1 MALSGKKP
9 KGYPEI
15 SFLSFDVLGLLADV
29 QEEMGLSGIGPVT
42 FSLQTMETL
51 ACIYC
56 QPGRLGGDI
65 CFHSLFNLPDV
76 PQPVIEHVLRHELLH
91 LKIPPR
97 EIDGKLI
104 IHPPEFR
111 EAEQALVPWRSASW
125 GWMHLAFWEALKPDS
140 ANECVWIKKSWRKLQ
155 KHPYPSWEMILSDLS
170 RFSDNQEQIKELMEG
185 L

>member
-1 MALSGKKP
+1 MALSRKKP

-15 SFLSFDVLGLLADV
+15 SFLSFDALGLLADV
-29 QEEMGLSGIGPVT
+29 QEEMGLSGVGPVT
-42 FSLQTMETL
+42 FSLQTMEML

-65 CFHSLFNLPDV
+65 CLHSLFNRPDV

-97 EIDGKLI
+97 EINGKRV
-104 IHPPEFR
+104 IHPPEFWEEER
-111 EAEQALVPWRSASW
+111 ILVPWKEVSW
-125 GWMHLAFWEALKPDS
+125 AWMVDAFWYALKVDHP
-140 ANECVWIKKSWRKLQ
+140 NECIWVKKTWKELQ
-155 KHPYPSWEMILSDLS
+155 KAPYPSWAKVTADLHKIS
-170 RFSDNQEQIKELMEG
+170 ANQTHIKELMEG